1 MLYCEYNSRTP
12 AQTNNERTITMK
24 NVKIIGTLNERSNL
38 IDFFAED
45 EQESVYIFSRKYR
58 TNLFNYFRKGIST
71 RKLYDFTKTHRSSVV
86 INTMLQLRTHLRF
99 IEKEYGVAILEKRG
113 ENKKP
118 KYNRRLE
125 TLWELQEIA

>member
-99 IEKEYGVAILEKRG
+99 IEKEYGVAILEQRG

-118 KYNRRLE
+118 KYNRRQE